1 HPGSQSGYSGAWTFT
16 LAAPHRVF
24 PAPCFPSAAND
35 LCCGHRMSCGG
46 LMRMLKT
53 LIGACFL
60 ALLAA
65 APARAQTTPLP
76 YGPPIGIEGARAV
89 MAAAENE
96 AAKNNWAVVISII
109 DSGGNI
115 VMLHRHNDVQLS
127 SIEISQGK
135 AKTAL
140 MFKRPSKVLDDAISS
155 GGTGLRFLALK
166 DIVPLEGGIPIVIDG
181 KIVGAI
187 GVSGVLSAQD
197 AQIARAGIDA
207 LK

>member
-1 HPGSQSGYSGAWTFT
+1 M
-16 LAAPHRVF
+16 L
-24 PAPCFPSAAND
+24 
-35 LCCGHRMSCGG
+35 
-46 LMRMLKT
+46 MLKT
-53 LIGACFL
+53 LTGAFVL

-65 APARAQTTPLP
+65 VPARAQTTPPP

-89 MAAAENE
+89 MAAAESE

-115 VMLHRHNDVQLS
+115 VMLQSHNDVQLS

-155 GGTGLRFLALK
+155 GGAGLRFLALK
-166 DIVPLEGGIPIVIDG
+166 DIVPLEGGLPIVLDG

-197 AQIARAGIDA
+197 SQIARAGADG

>member
-1 HPGSQSGYSGAWTFT
+1 MTT
-16 LAAPHRVF
+16 
-24 PAPCFPSAAND
+24 
-35 LCCGHRMSCGG
+35 
-46 LMRMLKT
+46 LKT
-53 LIGACFL
+53 IAGALLL
-60 ALLAA
+60 ALVTAL
-65 APARAQTTPLP
+65 PARAQTVPPP
-76 YGPPIGIEGARAV
+76 YGPPITI
-89 MAAAENE
+89 E
-96 AAKNNWAVVISII
+96 AARKIMAGAEAEAGKNNWPVVIAII
-109 DSGGNI
+109 DSGGHL
-115 VMLHRHNDVQLS
+115 VMIHRHDNVQLS

-166 DIVPLEGGIPIVIDG
+166 DIVPLEGGIPIVVDG

-197 AQIARAGIDA
+197 SQIARAGIDA

>member
-1 HPGSQSGYSGAWTFT
+1 
-16 LAAPHRVF
+16 
-24 PAPCFPSAAND
+24 
-35 LCCGHRMSCGG
+35 
-46 LMRMLKT
+46 MRTLKT
-53 LIGACFL
+53 LIGACIL

-65 APARAQTTPLP
+65 APARAQTPPPP

-89 MAAAENE
+89 MAAAESE

-155 GGTGLRFLALK
+155 GGPGLRFLALK
-166 DIVPLEGGIPIVIDG
+166 DIVPLEGGLPLVADG

-187 GVSGVLSAQD
+187 GVSGVLSSQD
-197 AQIARAGIDA
+197 SQVARAGADG

>member
-1 HPGSQSGYSGAWTFT
+1 MTT
-16 LAAPHRVF
+16 
-24 PAPCFPSAAND
+24 
-35 LCCGHRMSCGG
+35 
-46 LMRMLKT
+46 LKT
-53 LIGACFL
+53 LAGACAL

-65 APARAQTTPLP
+65 LPARAQTTPPP

-89 MAAAENE
+89 MAAAESE

-140 MFKRPSKVLDDAISS
+140 MFKRPSKVLDDAIA
-155 GGTGLRFLALK
+155 GGGAGLRFLALK
-166 DIVPLEGGIPIVIDG
+166 DIVPLEGGVPIVLDG
-181 KIVGAI
+181 KIIGAI
-187 GVSGVLSAQD
+187 GVSGVLSSQD

>member
-1 HPGSQSGYSGAWTFT
+1 M
-16 LAAPHRVF
+16 L
-24 PAPCFPSAAND
+24 
-35 LCCGHRMSCGG
+35 
-46 LMRMLKT
+46 MLKT
-53 LIGACFL
+53 LTGALVL

-65 APARAQTTPLP
+65 VPARAQTTPPP

-89 MAAAENE
+89 MAAAESE

-155 GGTGLRFLALK
+155 GGAGLRFLALK
-166 DIVPLEGGIPIVIDG
+166 DIVPLEGGLPIVADG

-187 GVSGVLSAQD
+187 GVSGVLSSQD
-197 AQIARAGIDA
+197 SQVARAGADG